1 MGSFLENSFHTTLCE
16 DLAQGDLERDFK
28 DRETQVLRYIAL
40 LPAKTKAIFFYS
52 IVSPQA
58 KTVIVENGF
67 LPLAKQS
74 QTKPNNTKTHYLCV
88 QILFDV
94 LQEEHVNEAKVY
106 KKLIKLPF

>member
-1 MGSFLENSFHTTLCE
+1 M
-16 DLAQGDLERDFK
+16 
-28 DRETQVLRYIAL
+28 
-40 LPAKTKAIFFYS
+40 
-52 IVSPQA
+52 
-58 KTVIVENGF
+58 IVENGF

>member
-1 MGSFLENSFHTTLCE
+1 MKEILKTGKLKFSGTLHFS
-16 DLAQGDLERDFK
+16 Q
-28 DRETQVLRYIAL
+28 LRQ
-40 LPAKTKAIFFYS
+40 KQFFFYS